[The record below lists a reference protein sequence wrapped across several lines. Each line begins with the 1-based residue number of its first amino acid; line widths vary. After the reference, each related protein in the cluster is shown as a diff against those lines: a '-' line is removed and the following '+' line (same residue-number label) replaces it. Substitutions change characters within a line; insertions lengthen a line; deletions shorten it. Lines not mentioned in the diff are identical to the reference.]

1 MAFRLLQ
8 TRNKTQRT
16 TNIFLRPDYREDS
29 AASADSHCR
38 AVLHAWTLDRCSLR
52 SLQAA
57 TLTDQTV
64 SNLALVSKCI
74 NDIPPLPW
82 LGASLLMVVAMM
94 MTVMETRHVIS
105 VCSNY
110 LHYPGPHCAVSSP
123 QPGLCLFEQSSVCCL
138 ISLNC
143 AQRLFIF

>member
-1 MAFRLLQ
+1 M
-8 TRNKTQRT
+8 
-16 TNIFLRPDYREDS
+16 
-29 AASADSHCR
+29 SADSHCR

-82 LGASLLMVVAMM
+82 LGAALLMVVAMM

-110 LHYPGPHCAVSSP
+110 RGSSGPFIIQAHTALSPVPSLACVCVNSQVS
-123 QPGLCLFEQSSVCCL
+123 VV
-138 ISLNC
+138 
-143 AQRLFIF
+143 